1 MCGATWRSCGHELH
15 VEHLL
20 NKIFKQDDDLI
31 LSYARFTSYCTSV
44 ACMLTVPLLR
54 DCRRAPRFSGYQ
66 QQDSHEL
73 LRYLLDNLRTEETK
87 VRITCLMT
95 ACPDL

>member
-1 MCGATWRSCGHELH
+1 
-15 VEHLL
+15 
-20 NKIFKQDDDLI
+20 
-31 LSYARFTSYCTSV
+31 
-44 ACMLTVPLLR
+44 MLTVPLLR

-87 VRITCLMT
+87 VRISC
-95 ACPDL
+95 